1 VSEATQESGVAA
13 PRVSDADRDQAI
25 AVLNNALVI
34 GELSP
39 EEHEERVQ
47 AALEAST
54 VDSLRPLTADLTV
67 PSERAQRW
75 SNRRRVVSSIAVS
88 VVIAV
93 IVTSQTPQRQSP
105 GVGQSAFDVE
115 GLTIQIVLPGTFA
128 KHDPANECGDFGAE
142 YQGGGDNC
150 YLVVQF
156 RNTKSSSLTFIPVDL
171 YSRGLAN
178 GGPIWRHLFGGPRIT
193 SVLRQRGRERFNDP
207 SRPPTRRRPTVLS
220 RHDGSASSAVERNPL
235 PQSSDV

>member
-1 VSEATQESGVAA
+1 VPISVPVSEATQESGVAA

-75 SNRRRVVSSIAVS
+75 SNRRRVVSANAMLSIAVS

-142 YQGGGDNC
+142 YP
-150 YLVVQF
+150 
-156 RNTKSSSLTFIPVDL
+156 R
-171 YSRGLAN
+171 RG
-178 GGPIWRHLFGGPRIT
+178 
-193 SVLRQRGRERFNDP
+193 
-207 SRPPTRRRPTVLS
+207 
-220 RHDGSASSAVERNPL
+220 
-235 PQSSDV
+235 